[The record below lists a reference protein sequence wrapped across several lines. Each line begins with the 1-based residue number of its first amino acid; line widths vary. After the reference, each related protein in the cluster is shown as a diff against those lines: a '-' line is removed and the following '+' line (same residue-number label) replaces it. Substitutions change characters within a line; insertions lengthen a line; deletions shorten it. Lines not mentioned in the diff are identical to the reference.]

1 MIDTEFFNQLNR
13 FSLMVRKRVSSV
25 YAGSRRAVLQ
35 GKGIEIVGYR
45 EYMPGDDIR
54 TIDWRVYG
62 RTEKLYIRK
71 FEEEKNVTTH
81 ILLDSS
87 KSMDFSSL
95 SSGMTKF
102 EYAAMLACGFGYLV
116 ARENEKFAI
125 STFAET
131 IDITPPKR
139 GRGYLLHTIDRL
151 NQHKLQGNTR
161 FDHCT
166 RQYDKMIRSKSLVI
180 VISDFLTDLDSIR
193 AGLYM
198 LAPNDLIV
206 ISVFDPAEYDLTIA
220 GDAKLHDMETGE
232 IRKTYISPKLKED
245 YKKLM
250 DSHFGGIRETCM
262 HVGAD
267 FFSFGTDRSIFD
279 AFLETVRAR

>member
-87 KSMDFSSL
+87 KSMDYSS
-95 SSGMTKF
+95 SSDGTTKF
-102 EYAAMLACGFGYLV
+102 DYAAMLACGFGYLV

-125 STFAET
+125 STFDEE

-139 GRGYLLHTIDRL
+139 GRGYLLHMIDRL
-151 NQHKLQGNTR
+151 NELQLQGTTR

-166 RQYDKMIRSKSLVI
+166 SQYSKMIRSKSLVV

-193 AGLYM
+193 AGLYR

-206 ISVFDPAEYDLTIA
+206 ISVHDPAEYDLSIE
-220 GDAKLHDMETGE
+220 GDVKLYDMETND
-232 IRKTYISPKLKED
+232 IRKTYISPKLKQD
-245 YKKLM
+245 YKTQL
-250 DSHFGGIRETCM
+250 DLHFGGIRETCM
-262 HVGAD
+262 HIGAD
-267 FFSFGTDRSIFD
+267 FFSFGTDLPIFD
-279 AFLETVRAR
+279 AFFKTVKAR

>member
-87 KSMDFSSL
+87 KSMDYSSN
-95 SSGMTKF
+95 GMTKF
-102 EYAAMLACGFGYLV
+102 DYAAMLACGFGYLV
-116 ARENEKFAI
+116 TRENEKFAI
-125 STFAET
+125 STFGET

-151 NQHKLQGNTR
+151 NRMPLSGETK

-166 RQYDKMIRSKSLVI
+166 QQYGKMIRSKSLVI

-193 AGLYM
+193 AGLYR
-198 LAPNDLIV
+198 LAPNDLIA

-220 GDAKLHDMETGE
+220 GDVKLHDMETNAV
-232 IRKTYISPKLKED
+232 RKTYISPKMKEE
-245 YKKLM
+245 YRKLL
-250 DSHFGGIRETCM
+250 DDHFGGVRETCM
-262 HVGAD
+262 HIGANY
-267 FFSFGTDRSIFD
+267 FSFGTNVPIFD
-279 AFLETVRAR
+279 AFFEAVRAR